1 MRFPDVSSTTV
12 NRGLRP
18 MSDDNAKP
26 SGPVGYGKP
35 PQNTRF
41 KKGVSGNP
49 KGRPKGSLNVASVF
63 MKTLR
68 EKVVLNENGQRKKVS
83 KLEAAIKQLVN
94 KAATGDQRSMH
105 LLVDLARD
113 AESKQNIAVN
123 QQQVISA
130 ADQEVIDDILKRFSD
145 SQEEVIEPLE
155 DSDGDLDS
163 Q

>member
-12 NRGLRP
+12 NRKLRP
-18 MSDDNAKP
+18 MSDHNAKP
-26 SGPVGYGKP
+26 LSSVGYGRP

-49 KGRPKGSLNVASVF
+49 KGRPKGSLNVAPVF

-68 EKVVLNENGQRKKVS
+68 EKVVINENGQRKKVS

-113 AESKQNIAVN
+113 AESKQNTAVN

-145 SQEEVIEPLE
+145 SQEEGIEPLE
-155 DSDGDLDS
+155 ESDGDLDS